1 MSAHSVFRIGGLFVN
16 EKLHDSAYRDSI
28 ALVGD
33 VLGPLFLDDP
43 EQNVAIRP
51 LLQALGSGQADAFG
65 DEWPFAGQDDARW
78 AFRMMCKGIVDG
90 GLSDEG
96 VWEYRRLFVG
106 PNPMPVPPWGSVYTD
121 REQVIF
127 GVSTIELHRWMGEQ
141 GIDRQ
146 DDEKTPEDHI
156 GFMLLL
162 LSWLARHKPDAL
174 EEYLRDHLLTWSSHF
189 LAELEEAAN
198 QPFYQGLARLTR
210 TTLEGLQE
218 DLNIVV
224 EYPRYYR

>member
-1 MSAHSVFRIGGLFVN
+1 MN
-16 EKLHDSAYRDSI
+16 EKLHDSAYRDNI
-28 ALVGD
+28 ALAGD

-43 EQNVAIRP
+43 GQNAAVAP
-51 LLQALGSGQADAFG
+51 LLQALGSGRADAFA
-65 DEWPFAGQDDARW
+65 DEWPFADQDDAHS
-78 AFRMMCKGIVDG
+78 AFQMMCEDVVDG

-127 GVSTIELHRWMGEQ
+127 GVSTIRLQRWMGEQ
-141 GIDRQ
+141 GIARQ

-162 LSWLARHKPDAL
+162 LSWIAQHKPEVL
-174 EEYLRDHLLTWSSHF
+174 EEYLRVHLLTWSSHF
-189 LAELEEAAN
+189 LIELEKAAN
-198 QPFYQGLARLTR
+198 RPFYQGLARLTR
-210 TTLEGLQE
+210 ATLEGMQE
-218 DLNIVV
+218 DLNIIV